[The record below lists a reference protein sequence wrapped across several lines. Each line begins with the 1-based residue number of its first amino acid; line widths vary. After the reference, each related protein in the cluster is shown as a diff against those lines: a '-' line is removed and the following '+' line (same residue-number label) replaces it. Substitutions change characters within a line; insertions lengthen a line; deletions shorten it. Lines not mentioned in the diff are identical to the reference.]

1 MITKGFYNDMI
12 GGNTLKAFK
21 RVQKK
26 LKGRGARKRV
36 VSVEEYLKLVDAALS
51 HLRPIITVAYNTG
64 DEKGG
69 T

>member
-26 LKGRGARKRV
+26 LKGSGARKRV